1 MRPAIEAEKLG
12 IPSVTVAATSFLSLV
27 QLLGTEEGVPG
38 QPFAEYTGTLSV
50 ESERVIRENLKKVT
64 FSEIIQALTKPMA
77 KPGKH
82 ADPAGLQEKV
92 LLKGSFQDISESFY
106 ENGLTDGLAI
116 IPPTR
121 ARVEE
126 FLRYTD
132 LSPDETIAVLPAAN
146 LRATPLVIAAN
157 AVMAGCRP
165 EHLPVLIAAVEAI
178 ADPIYNLEQI
188 GTTGGLNQ
196 FLLIN
201 GPIVQQLGI
210 THDIGLA
217 SRGPNPAIGR
227 AFGLI
232 LRNVA
237 GFRPGEQYMGT
248 FGYFLPFVLAENEDD
263 SPWEPFHVQHGYG
276 RNVSTVTAGGTFN
289 WGGQTFPSGTDPE
302 GLLKIICSEIVRNVI
317 IMATCQFGHVQMMTV
332 LITPSVAKAIAGGGY
347 SKQDVLKYFFEN
359 SRVTARE
366 LSFEVKYGW
375 GTGAGVTLSQV
386 VEEGWGMPKEWAN
399 LRPEDTVPVMA
410 YPETIQVV
418 VCGDLT
424 RNKAMTLHGVYNRP
438 STKEIRLPTNWDGSM
453 CKRCAVW
460 KQ

>member
-1 MRPAIEAEKLG
+1 VRPAIEAEKLG
-12 IPSVTVAATSFLSLV
+12 IPSVTVAASSFLSLV
-27 QLLGTEEGVPG
+27 QLLGKEEGVPG
-38 QPFAEYTGTLSV
+38 QAYAEYTGTLSV
-50 ESERVIRENLKKVT
+50 ETEKVIRENLKKVT
-64 FSEIIQALTKPMA
+64 FEQILQALTGPVQK
-77 KPGKH
+77 
-82 ADPAGLQEKV
+82 AGQAVGLASLQEKV
-92 LLKGSFQDISESFY
+92 ILNGSFQEIGDSFY

-132 LSPDETIAVLPAAN
+132 RAPDETIAVLPPAN
-146 LRATPLVIAAN
+146 LRVTPVGIAAN
-157 AVMAGCRP
+157 AVMAGARP
-165 EHLPVLIAAVEAI
+165 EHMPVLIAAVEAI
-178 ADPIYNLEQI
+178 AAPHYNLEQI

-196 FLLIN
+196 FLLLN
-201 GPIVQQLGI
+201 GPIVKQLGI
-210 THDIGLA
+210 PHDIGLA

-263 SPWEPFHVQHGYG
+263 SPWEPFHVQHGFD

-302 GLLKIICSEIVRNVI
+302 GLLKSICAEIVRHVI
-317 IMATCQFGHVQMMTV
+317 IMATCQFGPVQMMTV
-332 LITPSVAKAIAGGGY
+332 LITPSVAKAIAGAGY
-347 SKQDVLKYFFEN
+347 SKRDVLKYFFEH

-375 GTGAGVTLSQV
+375 GTGAGVTLAQV
-386 VEEGWGMPKEWAN
+386 VEEGWGMPKEWAK
-399 LRPEDTVPVMA
+399 LGPDDTVPVMA
-410 YPETIQVV
+410 YPETIHAV

-438 STKEIRLPTNWDGSM
+438 STKEIRLPANWDHLI
-453 CKRCAVW
+453 
-460 KQ
+460 